1 METSPHFKPGRCALL
16 LIDHQVGTTQLIKNI
31 TADQSIRNAV
41 TLAKAALAFDMPIV
55 MTSSQ
60 EDHVQGPLH
69 PSLARTAPD
78 VFAKRVQR
86 QGWSMRGTIRTSE
99 RRWRTPAASS

>member
-1 METSPHFKPGRCALL
+1 MEKSPHFKPDQCALL
-16 LIDHQVGTTQLIKNI
+16 LIDHQVGTTQLVKNI

-60 EDHVQGPLH
+60 EGHVQGPLH

-78 VFAKRVQR
+78 AFAKGVQR
-86 QGWSMRGTIRTSE
+86 QGVVNSSATG
-99 RRWRTPAASS
+99 RRRRARRLCHCWP